1 MAEQIQLEIVTP
13 TGVALRT
20 AVSEVTVPS
29 VAGEFGVLPGHVPV
43 LAALRAGTV
52 GYKEGGGDHKVA
64 VGPGFVEIANDK
76 ANLIT
81 EKFARKEDI
90 DVVQTRARLKEIGD
104 ELAGWQ
110 GDLVDPRR
118 AELIE
123 EEQWLGSLLELYGD
137 PPQPTMREDTR
148 YVQSGRREENVAIA
162 ADTAPNDA
170 TALEPSE

>member
-20 AVSEVTVPS
+20 AVTEVTVPS

-43 LAALRAGTV
+43 LAALRSGTV

-76 ANLIT
+76 ANLLT
-81 EKFARKEDI
+81 EKFARREDI

-110 GDLVDPRR
+110 GDLADPRR

-123 EEQWLGSLLELYGD
+123 EE
-137 PPQPTMREDTR
+137 
-148 YVQSGRREENVAIA
+148 RRSRS
-162 ADTAPNDA
+162 DD
-170 TALEPSE
+170 